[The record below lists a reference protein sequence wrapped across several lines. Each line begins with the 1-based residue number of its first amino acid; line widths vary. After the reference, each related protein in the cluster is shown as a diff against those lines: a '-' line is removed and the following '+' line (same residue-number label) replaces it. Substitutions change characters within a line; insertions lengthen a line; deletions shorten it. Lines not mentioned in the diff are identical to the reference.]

1 LGQEPGKE
9 KNMKRFE
16 LNVDDKKTLVNRLG
30 ELTGVKPRYTYM
42 PRCAYECGSYTVEKN
57 GDLLAENGADDSIL
71 QTLLDEGLVT
81 GSLEAEDAGAAD
93 TEPAEETNEETM
105 EEGAE
110 ETSEAAETD
119 EVMSAETTE
128 STDDTDTPDS
138 LTISLPMARHSVD
151 SLRRLINLIY
161 SRGPLLTKSTG
172 GAFGCDRELITAL
185 DEAGVV
191 KMEDLISMVAEHG
204 GLTGL
209 TFDDGKVNFTG
220 FPMTDDPDR
229 SKAFMQL
236 ASLMNKHAIE
246 MKRIQ
251 AKEVN
256 DENEKYAFRIWLLR
270 IGMNS
275 DEYKTTRKVLMQ
287 NLSGHTAFRTKA
299 EEEKWKARQ
308 QAKRDELRAA
318 KAAAQ
323 AETADEN
330 AEPAAAEA

>member
-1 LGQEPGKE
+1 
-9 KNMKRFE
+9 MKRFE
-16 LNVDDKKTLVNRLG
+16 LNVEDKKTLVNRLG
-30 ELTGVKPRYTYM
+30 ELTGTKPRYTYM
-42 PRCAYECGSYTVEKN
+42 PRCAYECGPYTIEKN
-57 GDLLAENGADDSIL
+57 GDLFADDGADDTIL

-81 GSLEAEDAGAAD
+81 GSLEAEEAETEPEVVE
-93 TEPAEETNEETM
+93 TEPAEDTSEETM
-105 EEGAE
+105 QENMEDGAE
-110 ETSEAAETD
+110 ETAEASETD
-119 EVMSAETTE
+119 ETVSAETTE
-128 STDDTDTPDS
+128 PADDADIPDG
-138 LTISLPMARHSVD
+138 LTISLPMAHHSVD

-172 GAFGCDRELITAL
+172 GTFGCDRELITAL
-185 DEAGVV
+185 DEAGIV
-191 KMEDLISMVAEHG
+191 KMEELISMVAEHG

-209 TFDDGKVNFTG
+209 TFEDGKVNFTG

-236 ASLMNKHAIE
+236 ASLMNKHALE

-270 IGMNS
+270 LGMNS
-275 DEYKTTRKVLMQ
+275 DEYKMTRKVLMQ

-323 AETADEN
+323 AEAAEEN
-330 AEPAAAEA
+330 AESSAAEA

>member
-1 LGQEPGKE
+1 
-9 KNMKRFE
+9 MKRFA
-16 LNVDDKKTLVNRLG
+16 LNVEDKKILVNRLG
-30 ELTGVKPRYTYM
+30 ELTGEKPRYTYM
-42 PRCAYECGSYTVEKN
+42 PRCAYECGPYTVEKN
-57 GDLLAENGADDSIL
+57 GDLVAEDGADDSIL
-71 QTLLDEGLVT
+71 QTLLDEGLLT
-81 GSLEAEDAGAAD
+81 GSFEAEEAGTAD
-93 TEPAEETNEETM
+93 TEPAEGTSEETM
-105 EEGAE
+105 QENMEDGAE
-110 ETSEAAETD
+110 ESAEESSEPAETD
-119 EVMSAETTE
+119 EAVSTETTE
-128 STDDTDTPDS
+128 PAEDADTPDS
-138 LTISLPMARHSVD
+138 LTISMPMARHSVD

-185 DEAGVV
+185 DDACVV
-191 KMEDLISMVAEHG
+191 KMEDLISMVAEQG

-270 IGMNS
+270 LGMNS

-323 AETADEN
+323 AVTGATEENDE
-330 AEPAAAEA
+330 EEAQEA

>member
-1 LGQEPGKE
+1 
-9 KNMKRFE
+9 MKRFE
-16 LNVDDKKTLVNRLG
+16 LNVEDKKTLVNRLG
-30 ELTGVKPRYTYM
+30 ELTGTKPRYTYM
-42 PRCAYECGSYTVEKN
+42 PRCAYECGPYTVEKN
-57 GDLLAENGADDSIL
+57 GDLLADDGADNSIL

-81 GSLEAEDAGAAD
+81 GSLEVETIESETEATD
-93 TEPAEETNEETM
+93 TEASEDTSEETM
-105 EEGAE
+105 QETMEDGAE
-110 ETSEAAETD
+110 ETAEAAETD
-119 EVMSAETTE
+119 ETVSAETTE
-128 STDDTDTPDS
+128 PADDADAPDS
-138 LTISLPMARHSVD
+138 LTISLPMVHHSVD

-185 DEAGVV
+185 DEAGIV
-191 KMEDLISMVAEHG
+191 KMEELISMVAEQG

-220 FPMTDDPDR
+220 FPMTDDPVR

-270 IGMNS
+270 LGMNS

-287 NLSGHTAFRTKA
+287 KLSGHTAFRTKA

-323 AETADEN
+323 TAATTAEENDE
-330 AEPAAAEA
+330 EEAQEA

>member
-1 LGQEPGKE
+1 
-9 KNMKRFE
+9 MKRFE

-30 ELTGVKPRYTYM
+30 ELTGMKPRYTYM
-42 PRCAYECGSYTVEKN
+42 PRCAYECGPYTVEKN
-57 GDLLAENGADDSIL
+57 GDLLAEDGADNGIL

-81 GSLEAEDAGAAD
+81 GSIEAETIEME
-93 TEPAEETNEETM
+93 TEPAEDTSEETM
-105 EEGAE
+105 EDGAE
-110 ETSEAAETD
+110 ETAESAEMD
-119 EVMSAETTE
+119 ETVSAETRE
-128 STDDTDTPDS
+128 PADDADAPDS

-185 DEAGVV
+185 DDAGIV
-191 KMEDLISMVAEHG
+191 KMEDLISMVTEHG

-209 TFDDGKVNFTG
+209 TFDDSKVNFTG
-220 FPMTDDPDR
+220 FPMTDDSDR

-270 IGMNS
+270 LGMNS
-275 DEYKTTRKVLMQ
+275 DEHKTTRKVLMQ

-323 AETADEN
+323 AETANEN